1 MEIKTK
7 NQIHPPQSKAKR
19 VDNQGNHRYRLY
31 HKDGNSTMLLCK
43 GITKPAAKH
52 LLDTMHKFAKAIDVK
67 IEGNFI
73 LAQ

>member
-1 MEIKTK
+1 MVQHTQ
-7 NQIHPPQSKAKR
+7 NQVHPPRVKAKC
-19 VDNQGNHRYRLY
+19 VDDQGNHRYRLY

-52 LLDTMHKFAKAIDVK
+52 LLNTMHKFAKAIGVK
-67 IEGNFI
+67 IEGTFI